1 MKNYQVFTHKDLDG
15 AASLLTL
22 LWSKPDATVTY
33 REITN
38 YDIGVMKE
46 YVKKTCNP
54 PHILIMDLALRE
66 DFLPE
71 LDYEYITFIDHHK
84 RSEEH
89 IEKFKQAKII
99 HKETTSNTILV
110 RKLFKDKAPE
120 FTEAQKKLIMLAD
133 DYDSNDIK
141 FKESYDFNILFWTY
155 FKNEFCYFVN
165 YYKNGFRPF
174 SEDQKKIIA
183 KAKYDAK
190 KLFEETACYQG
201 EVIIEGFP
209 QKVIAAMTD
218 SFNSIVID
226 ILLTKYNPDILFY
239 INPKTNRVSMRQK
252 KRENPINLSQF
263 AEKYCNGNG
272 HNFTAGGEITP
283 LFMELTKKLKQ
294 L

>member
-1 MKNYQVFTHKDLDG
+1 MKNYQIFTHKDLDG
-15 AASLLTL
+15 AASLLTF

-33 REITN
+33 REIAN
-38 YDIGVMKE
+38 YDLDVMKE

-54 PHILIMDLALRE
+54 PNILIMDLALRE
-66 DFLPE
+66 EFLPE

-89 IEKFKQAKII
+89 IKKFKKAKII
-99 HKETTSNTILV
+99 HQETSSNTILV
-110 RKLFKDKAPE
+110 RNLFKNKAPV
-120 FTEAQKKLIMLAD
+120 FTEAQKKLILLAD

-141 FKESYDFNILFWTY
+141 FKESYDFNILFWSY
-155 FKNEFCYFVN
+155 FKNEFCYFIN

-174 SEDQKKIIA
+174 TEDQKKTII

-190 KLFEETACYQG
+190 KIFDNMICYQG
-201 EVIIEGFP
+201 DMIIEGYP

-226 ILLTKYNPDILFY
+226 IIMTKYSPDILFY

-252 KRENPINLSQF
+252 KKENPINLSQF

-294 L
+294 I